1 MTVFDSNTGM
11 KLNGRETKH
20 TRTTPAKMPT
30 FVQWYCATN
39 GVSSEDSE
47 AIKTGR
53 ADQGVQDSY
62 QDFRKEFSPTAAG
75 LQAEAQNAGLVLQSV
90 SRSQHKGGD
99 KDGATR
105 RISLIFAEPPK
116 GRSAGSKTKK
126 DLEKER
132 DELKAVIDD
141 AIKEKSDLDEDFKI

>member
-1 MTVFDSNTGM
+1 
-11 KLNGRETKH
+11 
-20 TRTTPAKMPT
+20 MPT

-39 GVSSEDSE
+39 GVSSEDKE
-47 AIKTGR
+47 AINKGR

-62 QDFRKEFSPTAAG
+62 QDFRREFSPTAAG

-99 KDGATR
+99 KDGETR

-116 GRSAGSKTKK
+116 GRGAGSKTKK
-126 DLEKER
+126 DLEQRLNREGAKTGEVQISLMWKR
-132 DELKAVIDD
+132 FFGGSL
-141 AIKEKSDLDEDFKI
+141 